1 MNKMMLMED
10 NASFAIVGTA
20 GTVASLSLTQINAVL
35 GCVVALLTI
44 VYVCLGIRIRWKN
57 RNNKEDK

>member
-1 MNKMMLMED
+1 MNKLMLMED

-35 GCVVALLTI
+35 GCIVAILTI
-44 VYVCLGIRIRWKN
+44 VYVSLGIAIRWKN
-57 RNNKEDK
+57 RNKGDE